1 MNNPISFA
9 DCMSHPR
16 TMNQR
21 YPHMFLTE
29 GVISNTR
36 RYQLQED
43 VKTGRYH
50 ELYSTDQ
57 AWDDG
62 IPVTKYFN
70 NFSFNESDLR
80 KGDIIR
86 LTIDCHWVYFIIED
100 RSLVIY
106 GTPRLQFPEDWV
118 NNFLNGLGVPYDT
131 LECNLM
137 DKVESVESALS
148 TMIPEEVAEELIQ
161 DHDFRRVFEMSS
173 GYAFRAVR
181 FYPGGPGYSNC
192 IEFIGVT
199 SYGNSYL
206 ARLVDATKMWFQS
219 RGIKVVIHGL
229 GSSSEY
235 DEYAYNRYARLPDG
249 IYRIQ

>member
-1 MNNPISFA
+1 
-9 DCMSHPR
+9 MSHPR

-29 GVISNTR
+29 GIISNTR

-43 VKTGRYH
+43 VKTGRYR

-57 AWDDG
+57 AWGDG
-62 IPVTKYFN
+62 IPVTKCFN

-86 LTIDCHWVYFIIED
+86 LTIDGHWIYFIIED

-106 GTPRLQFPEDWV
+106 GTPKLYNPENWV
-118 NNFLNGLGVPYDT
+118 KEFLDGLGVPYNI
-131 LECNLM
+131 LECTQM
-137 DKVESVESALS
+137 DEVIPVEPALS
-148 TMIPEEVAEELIQ
+148 TVIPEEVAEELIQ
-161 DHDFRRVFEMSS
+161 DFDFRRIFKMSS
-173 GYAFRAVR
+173 GYAFQAVK
-181 FYPGGPGYSNC
+181 FEFGGSGNSGYSNR

-199 SYGNSYL
+199 AYGNSYL
-206 ARLVDATKMWFQS
+206 ARLIDATKLWFRS
-219 RGIKVVIHGL
+219 RDINVVIDEL

-235 DEYAYNRYARLPDG
+235 DEYAYDRYARLPYG
-249 IYRIQ
+249 MYRIQ